1 MAGCG
6 TQPAQDSLPGGGVDA
21 GSIDETGDDGQDLPV
36 NPVDDTPKPP
46 PLTDD
51 DTITEPAPGDAIDN
65 EGLEPIPDQTQVPE
79 EEEEIEPPV
88 VLGPDDLLGAWKVES
103 GAASV
108 SNFQPE
114 RGFTTTHVEF
124 SSNGVAM
131 LFSKSSFGGTI
142 VNLPATFDV
151 VENELLV
158 DSETDAFDG
167 LVLKLEMPNDDEL
180 ATTNA
185 LGEVAQFSRVDAV
198 PTEARTGPLFVIKTH
213 RFASSPHEATG
224 LASFDNKLWA
234 TLENQNTLTFNL
246 GTAEFKTQS
255 PSPSAFKFIQAEA
268 QSFLFLNCAC
278 DEQASALGAVVPVGI
293 SLSSV
298 GTVQFDPTAEKNAS
312 ITAAAYEPPTQLLW
326 ASSESNLMLS
336 LSLAGLV
343 VSDFRFQTLE
353 GLASDGTSLWGLDRL
368 GRVLVKIDPVGGQAM
383 QSRSLPDR
391 NVDWY
396 DVEWA
401 GDKLFII
408 GKDTTTT
415 QAVLMEVT
423 LVFSLGTGGGLGG
436 GGIGGVSER

>member
-158 DSETDAFDG
+158 DSETDAFDE

-185 LGEVAQFSRVDAV
+185 LGEVAQFSRVDVIPA
-198 PTEARTGPLFVIKTH
+198 EARTGPLFVIETH
-213 RFASSPHEATG
+213 RFASAPHEATG
-224 LASFDNKLWA
+224 LALYKGVLWF
-234 TLENQNTLTFNL
+234 TLGNLNL
-246 GTAEFKTQS
+246 GT
-255 PSPSAFKFIQAEA
+255 
-268 QSFLFLNCAC
+268 
-278 DEQASALGAVVPVGI
+278 
-293 SLSSV
+293 
-298 GTVQFDPTAEKNAS
+298 FDPMS
-312 ITAAAYEPPTQLLW
+312 
-326 ASSESNLMLS
+326 
-336 LSLAGLV
+336 
-343 VSDFRFQTLE
+343 
-353 GLASDGTSLWGLDRL
+353 
-368 GRVLVKIDPVGGQAM
+368 GGA
-383 QSRSLPDR
+383 
-391 NVDWY
+391 
-396 DVEWA
+396 
-401 GDKLFII
+401 
-408 GKDTTTT
+408 
-415 QAVLMEVT
+415 
-423 LVFSLGTGGGLGG
+423 
-436 GGIGGVSER
+436 